1 MDRYFKSKLY
11 DALGIDPDTKFRE
24 FVDKTLSRQKEA
36 IDQGY
41 YNLIEYEISSDEQ
54 ARKNRIAKLNSF
66 TKSRGDL

>member
-36 IDQGY
+36 IDKGY

-54 ARKNRIAKLNSF
+54 SRKNRIAKLNAF